1 MFTAAGFCRV
11 ASVMSKPLLAIE
23 NLNVGYK
30 NRQEGS
36 VVVGGVNVKLY
47 GGEVVALVGRNG
59 AGKSTLLR
67 TLTAFQKP
75 LSGEV
80 YFPCGAVGEMSS
92 VEVARQASIVLT
104 ESQGL
109 SLTVREL
116 VALGRT
122 PYTNVFGRLTGHD
135 RIVVEEAMATM
146 GVTAFADRRVET
158 LSDGERQKCMIA
170 KALAQETPL
179 MLFDEPTAFLDF
191 QSKVA
196 LFKLFKKLAAEMGKA
211 VLVSTHDVEL
221 AVRLAD
227 RLWVISS
234 GVMHA
239 GTVEELSENGVLSSF
254 LDDGNMYYDSEGKKI
269 EIL

>member
-1 MFTAAGFCRV
+1 MPE
-11 ASVMSKPLLAIE
+11 PLLRIE
-23 NLNVGYK
+23 NLDAGYK
-30 NRQEGS
+30 NRQGCS
-36 VVVGGVNVKLY
+36 IIVGGVNAELY

-80 YFPCGAVGEMSS
+80 HYPCGAVSGMSPA
-92 VEVARQASIVLT
+92 EVARQASIVLT
-104 ESQGL
+104 DGMNL

-122 PYTNVFGRLTGHD
+122 PYTNIFGHLTSND
-135 RIVVEEAMATM
+135 DNIVEKAMVVM
-146 GVTAFADRRVET
+146 GVDGFADRKVNT

-179 MLFDEPTAFLDF
+179 MFFDEPTAFLDF

-196 LFKLFKKLAAEMGKA
+196 LFKLFKRLATETGKA
-211 VLVSTHDVEL
+211 ILVSTHDVEL

-227 RLWVISS
+227 KLWIISS
-234 GVMHA
+234 GIMHE
-239 GTVEELSENGVLSSF
+239 GTVDELSKSGVIGRFVNDENLH
-254 LDDGNMYYDSEGKKI
+254 YDNEGKRI

>member
-1 MFTAAGFCRV
+1 MPN
-11 ASVMSKPLLAIE
+11 PLLTIE

-30 NRQEGS
+30 GRNGET
-36 VVVGGVNVKLY
+36 VVVEGINARLY
-47 GGEVVALVGRNG
+47 GSEVVALVGRNG

-80 YFPCGAVGEMSS
+80 FYSDISVSEMSS
-92 VEVARQASIVLT
+92 AEVARAVSVVLT
-104 ESQGL
+104 DNL
-109 SLTVREL
+109 LHSLTAREL

-122 PYTNVFGRLTGHD
+122 PYTNLFGHLTRYDNEVID
-135 RIVVEEAMATM
+135 RAMAMM
-146 GVTAFADRRVET
+146 GVAPFAERMVLT
-158 LSDGERQKCMIA
+158 LSDGEKQKCMIA
-170 KALAQETPL
+170 KTLAQETPV

-196 LFKLFKKLAAEMGKA
+196 LFRLFRKLAAETGKA
-211 VLVSTHDVEL
+211 ILVSTHDVEI

-227 RLWVISS
+227 KLWIISS
-234 GVMHA
+234 GEMSA
-239 GTVEELSENGVLSSF
+239 GTVEELSQSGVMNWFVDDENLR
-254 LDDGNMYYDSEGKKI
+254 YDRQGKKI